1 MTKKYI
7 KHCLNCSQPFE
18 AENEDDILCPKCQA
32 EVEDLENQA
41 DFAVNEYLNEDIKI
55 KTEIKNET
63 QILKAK
69 INPQEI
75 KKYLDK
81 YIIGQDQAK
90 KVLSVAIFNHIKRLQ
105 LKTAYPDLVLDKSN
119 VLIVGPS
126 GSGKTH
132 LIKTLAKLFNIP
144 YCICD
149 ATSLTESGYVGADVE
164 TVLQKLY
171 YASNENIALAEKG
184 IVFIDEIDKKASK
197 NKINTSIT
205 RDVSGEGVQQA
216 LLKLIEGNNIEVQ
229 LSGERRHPYNET
241 ITINTENILFI
252 MSGAFPGIDKI
263 IEKRVF
269 KSDKNKVKI
278 NGIKSSNN
286 NEKNYNELIQYIN
299 AEDIQNFGLI
309 PEFIGR
315 LPVITYVNKLTE
327 EELCRILTE
336 PKNSIVSQYQTIFE
350 SNNKKLEFQEEAL
363 KEIAK
368 IALKTNT
375 GARNLR
381 SLLEGILLEP
391 MYNICDNNL
400 KIEISENDVKKYYL
414 KHQNN

>member
-32 EVEDLENQA
+32 EVENLENQA
-41 DFAVNEYLNEDIKI
+41 DFAVNEYLNEDIEI

-171 YASNENIALAEKG
+171 YASNKNIALAEKG

>member
-1 MTKKYI
+1 MVKKHI
-7 KHCLNCSQPFE
+7 THCLNCNQPFE

-41 DFAVNEYLNEDIKI
+41 DFAVNECLNEDIEI
-55 KTEIKNET
+55 KTKIENET

-69 INPQEI
+69 INPKEI
-75 KKYLDK
+75 KKYLDR
-81 YIIGQDQAK
+81 YIVGQDQAK
-90 KVLSVAIFNHIKRLQ
+90 KVLSVAIFNHIQRLQ

-119 VLIVGPS
+119 VLIIGPS

-132 LIKTLAKLFNIP
+132 LIKTLAKLFNLP

-171 YASNENIALAEKG
+171 YASNGNISLAEKG

-241 ITINTENILFI
+241 VTINTENILFI

-263 IEKRVF
+263 IEKRIF
-269 KSDKNKVKI
+269 KSDKNRVKI
-278 NGIKSSNN
+278 NGIKVTST
-286 NEKNYNELIQYIN
+286 NEKNYNELIKYIN
-299 AEDIQNFGLI
+299 AEDVQNFGLI

>member
-32 EVEDLENQA
+32 EVENLENQA
-41 DFAVNEYLNEDIKI
+41 DFAVNEYLNEDIEI
-55 KTEIKNET
+55 KTKIKNET

>member
-32 EVEDLENQA
+32 EVENLENQA
-41 DFAVNEYLNEDIKI
+41 DFAVNEYLNEDIEI

-75 KKYLDK
+75 KKHLDK

>member
-32 EVEDLENQA
+32 EVENLENQA

-75 KKYLDK
+75 KKHLDK